1 MNERLGKPDFDCKT
15 VTETYKCGCADTEEG
30 DEGGTPKLPPG
41 EDLLGPLP
49 SHKKGG
55 DTKAKKA
62 KDGILEEARNPELKG
77 VKLEIE
83 G

>member
-15 VTETYKCGCADTEEG
+15 VTETYKCGCADAEDG
-30 DEGGTPKLPPG
+30 DEGGSLKLPPG

-49 SHKKGG
+49 GEKKAS
-55 DTKAKKA
+55 DAKAKKTE
-62 KDGILEEARNPELKG
+62 DGILEESKNPELKG